1 MVSDP
6 NKVQQILSSI
16 WPIVELYRPGLKWDF
31 EDEIVKV
38 IINIINVIPS
48 IVPQIHPLVPQFIDL
63 FKANGYSEKIYLRFF
78 NQFILK
84 ASFTNDKEPLI
95 QIIIVLKDALLRS
108 I

>member
-1 MVSDP
+1 
-6 NKVQQILSSI
+6 
-16 WPIVELYRPGLKWDF
+16 VELYRPALKWDF

-63 FKANGYSEKIYLRFF
+63 FKANGYCEKIYLRFF